1 MGLFKDIDLRVIKI
15 KIKDHKLLY
24 YTRLSK
30 SGSYVGSWEIG
41 RIVGRTIGSWIV
53 RSYIV

>member
-24 YTRLSK
+24 HTRLSK
-30 SGSYVGSWEIG
+30 SRFYVGSWEIG
-41 RIVGRTIGSWIV
+41 RIVGHTIGSWIV
-53 RSYIV
+53 RSYII

>member
-24 YTRLSK
+24 YIRLSK
-30 SGSYVGSWEIG
+30 SGFYVGS
-41 RIVGRTIGSWIV
+41 
-53 RSYIV
+53 

>member
-1 MGLFKDIDLRVIKI
+1 MGLLKDIDLRVIKI

-30 SGSYVGSWEIG
+30 SGSYVRSWEIG

>member
-15 KIKDHKLLY
+15 KIKDHKPLY

-30 SGSYVGSWEIG
+30 SRSYIGSWEIG
-41 RIVGRTIGSWIV
+41 RIVGDR
-53 RSYIV
+53 